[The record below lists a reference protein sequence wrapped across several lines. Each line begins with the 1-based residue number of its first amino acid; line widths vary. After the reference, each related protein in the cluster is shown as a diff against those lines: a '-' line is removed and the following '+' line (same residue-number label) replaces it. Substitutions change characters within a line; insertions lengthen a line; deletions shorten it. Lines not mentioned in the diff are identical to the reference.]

1 MFCSWQGY
9 FTRRNDLYEK
19 RIGGEGRESN
29 PTSVYIEVAK
39 RNKFNNFHDVVFLVL
54 TAFWATVAH
63 FSKIPLM
70 AMPSRLV
77 KFGIHFR

>member
-1 MFCSWQGY
+1 M
-9 FTRRNDLYEK
+9 
-19 RIGGEGRESN
+19 
-29 PTSVYIEVAK
+29 
-39 RNKFNNFHDVVFLVL
+39 KFNNFHDVVFLVL